1 MTDGAPIGESS
12 NRSFYNVDSK
22 TYDRQ
27 RWASKGGAFTNRA
40 QQLILQSLCADW
52 QNGSILEVG
61 SGTARFS
68 IPLLQKHNRLTLADI
83 SPQMLAEAR
92 QKIVEAGA
100 GDGVEAYVE
109 GSIYELPFED
119 NSFDHTIS
127 LNVFNHLERPGDAL
141 QQLARVTR
149 PGATLLFNHANLHSF
164 YWPAAQG
171 STAPQGDCAS
181 CLFAVG
187 TPDGN
192 AALDRRGGIRVRA
205 AGWACSRAA
214 CVVQI
219 SGAASGLYPR
229 PCFPPRASSPI
240 RAISVLSLSQAP
252 MSDKNGAVAAFF
264 GHERSRHAVR

>member
-40 QQLILQSLCADW
+40 QQLILQSLCADR

-149 PGATLLFNHANLHSF
+149 PCATLLFNHANLHSF
-164 YWPAAQG
+164 YWPAARRINERRKAIAQ
-171 STAPQGDCAS
+171 
-181 CLFAVG
+181 AVYSRWERPTEMRRWIAEAG
-187 TPDGN
+187 LECVQQVGHVHVPR
-192 AALDRRGGIRVRA
+192 ALYKYPVLPVVYILDRASRRGPLRRFAPFQFCLCRSADERQKRGRCGIF
-205 AGWACSRAA
+205 WS
-214 CVVQI
+214 
-219 SGAASGLYPR
+219 
-229 PCFPPRASSPI
+229 
-240 RAISVLSLSQAP
+240 
-252 MSDKNGAVAAFF
+252 
-264 GHERSRHAVR
+264 